1 MRCAIPPLFGTCAI
15 LLLGWQVAACTGR
28 QNATVE
34 VVAIGAPES
43 AFKTTG
49 ELSTGAQLLL
59 GATAEGLVTLDE
71 QAQVVPGVADRWIV
85 TDDGLSYIFRLRD
98 GTWPDGSTMTAES
111 ARAALRS
118 AINGLQG
125 TAIAGDLADIS
136 DIRVMTGRVVELRLT
151 HPRPELLM
159 LLAQPELGLLQ
170 RGKGGGPMRMKRDKN
185 VAILSLLDPEE
196 LGLPAVANWQDK
208 VRELRLRALPA
219 SAALARYNRGEASA
233 VLGGKIEQFP
243 MVDAAGLS
251 RGAIQLDPVTGLF
264 GLAVVHDDGF
274 LADPAN
280 REAIAMAIDR
290 QGMIAALGLG
300 GWTATNRIVASGIED
315 DPGGA
320 PERWT
325 AMSVAERQA
334 MAAARVARWRAGKAD
349 PVRLRLA
356 MPQGPGADILFA
368 RLAADLAKAGLAA
381 ERVGENDA
389 ADLSMVDAV
398 ARYPRIGWFLGQL
411 SCAGQRGLCSAEA
424 DALAD
429 QADAAPDP
437 ATRDS
442 LLIRA
447 EAKLT
452 EANVYIPFGPPI
464 RWSLVRGDTTGFAP
478 NRLGYHPLMLL
489 ALRPK

>member
-1 MRCAIPPLFGTCAI
+1 MRRTLPLIGICAIF
-15 LLLGWQVAACTGR
+15 LLGWQLTACVSR
-28 QNATVE
+28 QDATVE

-43 AFKTTG
+43 AFKTAG
-49 ELSTGAQLLL
+49 QLSTGAQLLL

-85 TDDGLSYIFRLRD
+85 TDDGMSYIFRLRD
-98 GTWPDGSTMTAES
+98 GNWPDGSTMTAES

-118 AINGLQG
+118 AISGLQG
-125 TAIAGDLADIS
+125 TVLARDLADIS
-136 DIRVMTGRVVELRLT
+136 DIRVMTGRVIELRLA

-170 RGKGGGPMRMKRDKN
+170 RSRGGGPMRMKRDRN

-196 LGLPAVANWQDK
+196 LGLPAVANWQDQI
-208 VRELRLRALPA
+208 RELHLRALPA
-219 SAALARYNRGEASA
+219 SAALARYNRGEANA

-243 MVDAAGLS
+243 LVDAAGLS
-251 RGAIQLDPVTGLF
+251 RGAIQLDPVIGLF

-280 REAIAMAIDR
+280 REAISLAIDR

-300 GWTATNRIVASGIED
+300 GWTATNRIVAAGIED
-315 DPGGA
+315 DPGGV
-320 PERWT
+320 PERWAT
-325 AMSVAERQA
+325 MNLAQRQA
-334 MAAARVARWRAGKAD
+334 LAASRVARWRVGKAA

-356 MPQGPGADILFA
+356 MPQGPGADIMFA
-368 RLAADLAKAGLAA
+368 RLAADLAKVGLAA
-381 ERVGENDA
+381 ERVGLDDA
-389 ADLSMVDAV
+389 ADLRLIDAV

-411 SCAGQRGLCSAEA
+411 SCEDQPSLCSADA
-424 DALAD
+424 DTLAD
-429 QADAAPDP
+429 QAEDAPDP
-437 ATRDS
+437 ATRTS
-442 LLIRA
+442 LLSRA

-452 EANVYIPFGPPI
+452 EANVFIPFGPPI
-464 RWSLVRGDTTGFAP
+464 RWSLVRGDTTGFVP
-478 NRLGYHPLMLL
+478 NRLGYHPLMPL

>member
-1 MRCAIPPLFGTCAI
+1 MRRALPFITTCTI
-15 LLLGWQVAACTGR
+15 LLLGWQLAACTGR

-49 ELSTGAQLLL
+49 QLSAGAQLLL
-59 GATAEGLVTLDE
+59 GATAGGLVGLDE

-98 GTWPDGSTMTAES
+98 GTWPDGTTLTAES
-111 ARAALRS
+111 ARAALRL
-118 AINGLQG
+118 AINGQQD
-125 TAIAGDLADIS
+125 TAMARDLADIS
-136 DIRVMTGRVVELRLT
+136 DIRVMTGRVIELRLT

-170 RGKGGGPMRMKRDKN
+170 RGRGGGPMQMKRDKN
-185 VAILSLLDPEE
+185 VVILSLLDPEK

-219 SAALARYNRGEASA
+219 TVALARYNRGEADA

-243 MVDAAGLS
+243 LVDTAGLS
-251 RGAIQLDPVTGLF
+251 RGAIQLDPVIGLF

-280 REAIAMAIDR
+280 REAIALSIDR

-320 PERWT
+320 GERWAT
-325 AMSVAERQA
+325 LSLAERQT
-334 MAAARVARWRAGKAD
+334 MAASRVARWRAGKAA

-368 RLAADLAKAGLAA
+368 HLTADLARAGLTAV
-381 ERVGENDA
+381 RVGENDA
-389 ADLSMVDAV
+389 ADLRLVDAV
-398 ARYPRIGWFLGQL
+398 ARYPRIGWFLNQL
-411 SCAGQRGLCSAEA
+411 SCIGQRGLCSAEA
-424 DALAD
+424 DSLVD
-429 QADAAPDP
+429 QAQAALDP
-437 ATRDS
+437 ATRAA
-442 LLIRA
+442 LLVRA
-447 EAKLT
+447 EARLT
-452 EANVYIPFGPPI
+452 EANVFVPFGPPI
-464 RWSLVRGDTTGFAP
+464 RWSLVRGDTTGFVP
-478 NRLGYHPLMLL
+478 NRLGYHPLMPL
-489 ALRPK
+489 AMRPK